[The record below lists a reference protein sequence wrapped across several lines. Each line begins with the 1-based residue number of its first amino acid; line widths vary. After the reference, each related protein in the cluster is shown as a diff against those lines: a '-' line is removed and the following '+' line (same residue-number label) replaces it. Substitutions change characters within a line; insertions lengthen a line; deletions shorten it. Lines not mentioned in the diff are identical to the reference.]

1 MDKFIANI
9 KYILFTMLMEDHAP
23 SFTLKRSRVIAYNS
37 NWYNRAER
45 PFTKAHEIGHAISSI
60 VTVLYGGSSYSEEAI
75 ADMVATQLL
84 YEYSNRKGDGFSEP
98 GPFMNQYGIPEDKFA
113 YVNYLFTGKR
123 LVYFPQDE
131 FGFVE

>member
-1 MDKFIANI
+1 
-9 KYILFTMLMEDHAP
+9 MEDHAP

-84 YEYSNRKGDGFSEP
+84 YGLSKMVLVGQIKYLKMVRFMMIIGSNTCK
-98 GPFMNQYGIPEDKFA
+98 KT
-113 YVNYLFTGKR
+113 L
-123 LVYFPQDE
+123 PQCAML
-131 FGFVE
+131 